1 MLPWTVALIVMNK
14 KVLDAMSGGV
24 DSTVAAFLL
33 KERGYECL
41 GATMHLYSNEDAGV
55 CRGKTCCSLNDTE
68 DARDAASRLTIPFY
82 DVNFQEC
89 FRKEVIGRTVG
100 SSRI

>member
-1 MLPWTVALIVMNK
+1 
-14 KVLDAMSGGV
+14 MSGGV

-33 KERGYECL
+33 KEGGYECL

-68 DARDAASRLTIPFY
+68 DARDAACRLKIPFY
-82 DVNFQEC
+82 VFNFQEC
-89 FRKEVIGRTVG
+89 FRKEVIGRAVG